1 MKCKIYDINFFI
13 FYFYLYMSGYLHN
26 YSRLLNTPNF
36 TTGLNY
42 LFHPGMLLAMK
53 NPDIAN
59 D

>member
-1 MKCKIYDINFFI
+1 
-13 FYFYLYMSGYLHN
+13 MSGYLHN